1 MDWADIFS
9 RIAEICRDP
18 GYSTIIGAII
28 AAVAAI
34 IAAVYQTKKGKGH
47 QKPPPIE
54 IPPDRTAPLQTDPF
68 RLKEI
73 DEVPFN
79 SQEYSDKS
87 ALLYEMTKGPD
98 TVAEVLHDEGDG
110 KDEPHHR

>member
-34 IAAVYQTKKGKGH
+34 IVAVYQTKKSKGN
-47 QKPPPIE
+47 KKSPSIE
-54 IPPDRTAPLQTDPF
+54 IPPDRTASLHTDPF

-79 SQEYSDKS
+79 SQEYSAKS

-98 TVAEVLHDEGDG
+98 TVAEVFYDEGAG
-110 KDEPHHR
+110 KDEPHNR